1 MLTAIEALAIVAPA
15 SIGGRVVVFRGA
27 RSFQARIAPRRG
39 GVMDQTPT
47 KVDRR
52 AFLRAAAGATASLPV
67 LTRRAS
73 AQPKPTI
80 SYWNGLTGAD
90 GKIMDELIDQFTKD
104 TGIRMERQRIVWA
117 ELYAKL
123 LVAGAAEEGRGLA
136 VVHRVEGPQLARYG
150 IL

>member
-1 MLTAIEALAIVAPA
+1 MSPAGEVSRGVAVGFFPTPPPRGGGGGGGGAIRARRRGRMLTAIEALAIVAPA

-39 GVMDQTPT
+39 GAMDQTPT

-73 AQPKPTI
+73 AQPKP
-80 SYWNGLTGAD
+80 
-90 GKIMDELIDQFTKD
+90 
-104 TGIRMERQRIVWA
+104 
-117 ELYAKL
+117 
-123 LVAGAAEEGRGLA
+123 
-136 VVHRVEGPQLARYG
+136 
-150 IL
+150 